1 MQKFSQFYVT
11 YRNIVQIDHNLWM
24 LDYFEKSVLELMADP
39 LTRVLNA
46 RMHVSI
52 INYYASRSDLISL

>member
-11 YRNIVQIDHNLWM
+11 YRNIVQFESKLWK

-39 LTRVLNA
+39 VRGRELQNGFTYRGL
-46 RMHVSI
+46 SEYFGKI
-52 INYYASRSDLISL
+52 TY